1 MAYRRPPRLLPEC
14 YRGVGRYFL
23 TISTHDRH
31 ECFKSRER
39 VDGVT
44 IELLRTLTDYRFEG
58 IVHCFMPDHFHGLC
72 EGTAPDCDFTKFTCM
87 FKQRSAFAHKSF
99 TGRNLWQDGYH
110 DRVLRSDEATLD
122 VVAYILENPVRAGLC
137 TDFRQYPFVG
147 SSVYSIEE
155 LFEWVG
161 TRSRP

>member
-1 MAYRRPPRLLPEC
+1 
-14 YRGVGRYFL
+14 
-23 TISTHDRH
+23 
-31 ECFKSRER
+31 
-39 VDGVT
+39 
-44 IELLRTLTDYRFEG
+44 
-58 IVHCFMPDHFHGLC
+58 MPDHFHGLC
-72 EGTAPDCDFTKFTCM
+72 EGTAADCDFMKFTSM
-87 FKQRSAFAHKSF
+87 FKQRSAFAHKSL

-161 TRSRP
+161 TSSRP